1 VEEQEEVMRR
11 HGCRID
17 HDVLA
22 EMDVLYRC
30 IKEALRLQPPTP
42 IVLRWSHADFAVT
55 TREGEELVVPK
66 GQIVAA
72 SPAVANRLPHVFRD
86 PDAYDPDRFAPGRSE
101 DKAAGALSCISFGGG
116 KHWCI
121 GEFFAYLEIKT
132 VWAHLLRNFELEMV
146 SPFPENKWNSMVVGV
161 KDKLMVKYT
170 RRKLVVDGN

>member
-1 VEEQEEVMRR
+1 
-11 HGCRID
+11 
-17 HDVLA
+17 
-22 EMDVLYRC
+22 
-30 IKEALRLQPPTP
+30 
-42 IVLRWSHADFAVT
+42 
-55 TREGEELVVPK
+55 
-66 GQIVAA
+66 VAA